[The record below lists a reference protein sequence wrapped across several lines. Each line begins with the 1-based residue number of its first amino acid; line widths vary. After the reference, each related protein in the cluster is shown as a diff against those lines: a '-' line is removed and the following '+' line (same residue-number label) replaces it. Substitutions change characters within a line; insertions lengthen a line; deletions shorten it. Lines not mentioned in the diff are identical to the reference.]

1 MATDIIKKKIFTAL
15 LLGIKV
21 MRNLEN
27 ILKKKKKQRH
37 YFAYKGLY
45 GQSCGFPSSHV
56 QMWELDHKRKLS
68 TK

>member
-1 MATDIIKKKIFTAL
+1 MATAKIKKKIFTAL

-27 ILKKKKKQRH
+27 ILKKKKKKQRH

-56 QMWELDHKRKLS
+56 QM
-68 TK
+68 